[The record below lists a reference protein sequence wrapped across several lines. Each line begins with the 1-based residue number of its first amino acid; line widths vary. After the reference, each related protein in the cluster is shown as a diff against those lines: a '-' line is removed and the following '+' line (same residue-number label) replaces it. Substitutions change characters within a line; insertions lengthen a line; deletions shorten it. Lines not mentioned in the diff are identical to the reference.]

1 MQKMEKQPSFWQRL
15 LFSKTMREKSYA
27 HKIAYISV
35 VTALNVVANF
45 VEVKFMD
52 TQFSVTIVLGLLS
65 GVALGALSGFAS
77 GLIGDFLGVVLR
89 GWVYMPW
96 VGFSTATFA
105 LISGVFVEFLPL
117 RFEGGLQLRMAL
129 ACIVTFLI
137 CTIAINSTGFYYYNE
152 AMGFSTA
159 VVDYA
164 TERFGGDVT
173 YWVYVAYRLIVKGQ
187 IWNSLVNYALF
198 FIALP
203 VLMRIKQLGVKVE

>member
-1 MQKMEKQPSFWQRL
+1 
-15 LFSKTMREKSYA
+15 
-27 HKIAYISV
+27 
-35 VTALNVVANF
+35 
-45 VEVKFMD
+45 
-52 TQFSVTIVLGLLS
+52 
-65 GVALGALSGFAS
+65 
-77 GLIGDFLGVVLR
+77 
-89 GWVYMPW
+89 
-96 VGFSTATFA
+96 
-105 LISGVFVEFLPL
+105 
-117 RFEGGLQLRMAL
+117 MAL
-129 ACIVTFLI
+129 ACIVTFLV

-173 YWVYVAYRLIVKGQ
+173 YWVYVAYRLIGKGQ